1 MMERRFTLEEL
12 EELSGISRRMIR
24 HYITQ
29 KLVKGSLERG
39 PKAVYSEGTLK
50 RLRLIAQLR
59 ESKVEPLGRPITTS
73 EMRTLLQ
80 TVGEE
85 GLEQI
90 AAGVPIKLFDTIAAK
105 PLPMGSASDYLDSV
119 SANFDMPDDAPLH
132 AFQETPTR
140 TRDGLESLLQG
151 LLAEIEGALDDN
163 KRNPQADWER
173 WRKAGQPGLEIQ
185 IRVPRDEDENYRLA
199 LLAGELR
206 ALLRK
211 L

>member
-1 MMERRFTLEEL
+1 MERRFTLDEL

-24 HYITQ
+24 HYISQ
-29 KLVKGSLERG
+29 KLVEGSLERG

-59 ESKVEPLGRPITTS
+59 ETKVEPLGRAITTN

-90 AAGVPIKLFDTIAAK
+90 AAGVPIKLFDTTAAK
-105 PLPMGSASDYLDSV
+105 PLPMSRASEYLDGLDAS
-119 SANFDMPDDAPLH
+119 FEMP
-132 AFQETPTR
+132 EMNMTR
-140 TRDGLESLLQG
+140 PSHEAHGRAREGLESLLQG
-151 LLAEIEGALDDN
+151 LLAEVEGALDDMN
-163 KRNPQADWER
+163 RDPQADWER

-185 IRVPRDEDENYRLA
+185 VRVPRDADENYRLA

>member
-29 KLVKGSLERG
+29 KLVEGSLERG

-59 ESKVEPLGRPITTS
+59 ETKVEPLGRPITTS

-90 AAGVPIKLFDTIAAK
+90 AAGVPIKLFDTTAAK
-105 PLPMGSASDYLDSV
+105 PLPMSSASEYLEGMDV
-119 SANFDMPDDAPLH
+119 HYDMPDVPVINASRVDSAKPR
-132 AFQETPTR
+132 E
-140 TRDGLESLLQG
+140 GLESLLQG
-151 LLAEIEGALDDN
+151 LLAEIEGALDDM

-185 IRVPRDEDENYRLA
+185 VRVPRDEDENYRLA